1 MLGVAGV
8 IVNAEAEME
17 ARIARLESDVAHIRT
32 DMADVK
38 TDIRRLDAKIDGVN
52 NVLAAK
58 IDDLKDALITVK
70 DEIASSKVWALVL
83 YIALAGGLFGTMARG
98 FGWL

>member
-1 MLGVAGV
+1 M
-8 IVNAEAEME
+8 VNAEAEME

-38 TDIRRLDAKIDGVN
+38 IDIRRLDVKIDNVN
-52 NVLAAK
+52 AVLAGK
-58 IDDLKDALITVK
+58 IDDLKDALIAVK
-70 DEIASSKVWALVL
+70 DEIASAKIWALVL
-83 YIALAGGLFGTMARG
+83 YTALAGGLFGTMARG